1 MLLQTF
7 RFNLSFVSGLNTS
20 YSVIGIKKS
29 SMKYSILK
37 IINDLSLLI
46 LFLSFNMFSHSPKL
60 IEGISLYSLLSWLN
74 EDVIW

>member
-7 RFNLSFVSGLNTS
+7 KSNFSFVTGLNIS

-37 IINDLSLLI
+37 IINVLSSLI
-46 LFLSFNMFSHSPKL
+46 LFACFNLFSHSPKL
-60 IEGISLYSLLSWLN
+60 IVGSSLYSLFS
-74 EDVIW
+74 